1 MIRLSRLD
9 RKNPSWKDG
18 PFLSQGKIVDYFEA
32 TPYSLAVS
40 RCPLPLRRKKLY
52 SSDSGDNVTSEN
64 YYGSYHIM
72 PLPSSSRASVSKQS
86 KEGSPLGV
94 SLLTAEKASE
104 RFLRFRGIIFLI
116 DVDAL
121 FLRQC
126 LCCLLPNVGAFI
138 RSDIH
143 LASFRNVECLIEVR
157 HRAKSASGAGFVWRM
172 HVFFD
177 L

>member
-1 MIRLSRLD
+1 MIRLQGLTEIIHPSGRAIFIAG
-9 RKNPSWKDG
+9 KNCGLFRGNCAWPCSITMPANFAPEKSYTPSDG
-18 PFLSQGKIVDYFEA
+18 
-32 TPYSLAVS
+32 
-40 RCPLPLRRKKLY
+40 
-52 SSDSGDNVTSEN
+52 GDNVTSEN
-64 YYGSYHIM
+64 HHGGFPYQF
-72 PLPSSSRASVSKQS
+72 LSRHVERQIQRLS
-86 KEGSPLGV
+86 KEGSPSGV
-94 SLLTAEKASE
+94 SLLTYEKAPE
-104 RFLRFRGIIFLI
+104 RFLRIRGIIFLI

-138 RSDIH
+138 RSDIY

>member
-1 MIRLSRLD
+1 MRSVKFCGLFRGNFVQPCSIMMPAIFAVEKVLATGQCQHLISSMRLH
-9 RKNPSWKDG
+9 G
-18 PFLSQGKIVDYFEA
+18 
-32 TPYSLAVS
+32 
-40 RCPLPLRRKKLY
+40 
-52 SSDSGDNVTSEN
+52 
-64 YYGSYHIM
+64 IM
-72 PLPSSSRASVSKQS
+72 TLPSSSRASVSKQS

-104 RFLRFRGIIFLI
+104 RFLRIRGIIFLI

-138 RSDIH
+138 RSDIY

>member
-1 MIRLSRLD
+1 MQRVPSVFTPKNHINRTVPFFPIVSSIRLH
-9 RKNPSWKDG
+9 G
-18 PFLSQGKIVDYFEA
+18 
-32 TPYSLAVS
+32 
-40 RCPLPLRRKKLY
+40 
-52 SSDSGDNVTSEN
+52 
-64 YYGSYHIM
+64 IM
-72 PLPSSSRASVSKQS
+72 TLPSSSRASVSKQS

-104 RFLRFRGIIFLI
+104 RFLRIRGIIFLI

-138 RSDIH
+138 RSDIY

>member
-1 MIRLSRLD
+1 MRLTAAWAIMTFCITLAAPQPLEPALWHSACTNFVSSMRLH
-9 RKNPSWKDG
+9 G
-18 PFLSQGKIVDYFEA
+18 
-32 TPYSLAVS
+32 
-40 RCPLPLRRKKLY
+40 
-52 SSDSGDNVTSEN
+52 
-64 YYGSYHIM
+64 IM
-72 PLPSSSRASVSKQS
+72 TLPSSSRASVSKQS

-104 RFLRFRGIIFLI
+104 RFLRIRGIIFLI